1 MPGLTL
7 ECSWARQSRAKGDIG
22 GTRDTPLAAEPNPG
36 AMRAASL
43 PCRQMGPRVAL
54 ARAGRLGG
62 GGSAPSGFARPW
74 ARSPAGWY
82 AAGSAGARPPAGG
95 RGFPLSGDLR
105 GAAETHAGVAPRPS
119 PSRGAGLS
127 FRPGGAQWVWACELS
142 GRRRAPSP
150 GAAQKP
156 RLRCLG
162 FQSPPPPP
170 PSRSGSSPSRLR
182 PCPPP
187 LAVRVA
193 LPGVQGGCPGGA
205 ARGRGGEPSAS
216 RALPASGGRAGRA
229 ARGRRARPRSAREEP
244 FVPSQ
249 KFACRDRDSCG
260 RGGRRGRRRRRIEA
274 AA

>member
-1 MPGLTL
+1 MTL
-7 ECSWARQSRAKGDIG
+7 EGLG
-22 GTRDTPLAAEPNPG
+22 TPLW
-36 AMRAASL
+36 
-43 PCRQMGPRVAL
+43 RQNRIRERCGRHRYP
-54 ARAGRLGG
+54 AGRWGPEW
-62 GGSAPSGFARPW
+62 PSPE
-74 ARSPAGWY
+74 PAGWG
-82 AAGSAGARPPAGG
+82 AAGAPLLGSLALGLGARRVGTRRGQRGLGPRQEGGAFLCQGICAARPRLTRVSLPA
-95 RGFPLSGDLR
+95 
-105 GAAETHAGVAPRPS
+105 PS

-127 FRPGGAQWVWACELS
+127 LRPGGARWVWACELS
-142 GRRRAPSP
+142 GRRWAPSP

-156 RLRCLG
+156 LLRCLG
-162 FQSPPPPP
+162 FQSPPPPL

>member
-1 MPGLTL
+1 MTL
-7 ECSWARQSRAKGDIG
+7 EGLGTPFWWQSRIRERCG
-22 GTRDTPLAAEPNPG
+22 RHRYP
-36 AMRAASL
+36 
-43 PCRQMGPRVAL
+43 
-54 ARAGRLGG
+54 AGRWGPEWPSPEPAGWGG

-82 AAGSAGARPPAGG
+82 AAGAAGAAGARPAAGG
-95 RGFPLSGDLR
+95 RGFPLSRDLR

-127 FRPGGAQWVWACELS
+127 LRPGGARWAWACEPS

-156 RLRCLG
+156 LLRCLG

-170 PSRSGSSPSRLR
+170 PSRSGSSPPRLR

-193 LPGVQGGCPGGA
+193 LPGVQRGCPGGA
-205 ARGRGGEPSAS
+205 ARGRGGEQPAS
-216 RALPASGGRAGRA
+216 RALLASGGRAGRA
-229 ARGRRARPRSAREEP
+229 ARGRRARPLSGRAEP